1 VQCSARAER
10 GVDVRSVAMAMA
22 MAMERD
28 ALALVQLH
36 RNTFGL
42 QGLGFL
48 EQQASA
54 SDDIRNDNRGWLC
67 GGLIPG

>member
-1 VQCSARAER
+1 
-10 GVDVRSVAMAMA
+10 MAMA